1 MDYIDR
7 SLLILNFMRVP
18 CVNHV
23 PFVNHVMTAIDVKH
37 MDETSLLVADS
48 EDA

>member
-1 MDYIDR
+1 MDYIDG

-18 CVNHV
+18 
-23 PFVNHVMTAIDVKH
+23 FVNHMTAIDVKH
-37 MDETSLLVADS
+37 MDEASLLVADS